1 MRTGR
6 VIQAVSVWI
15 AGMAMTQHVSGESG
29 SYARKPFE
37 LGPVPPTVD
46 LRNMVRAHIVR
57 RCCKL
62 LDDAAAR
69 RNKAIASGQWK
80 AWRDATRRAVRDG
93 LGEMKFGPDSP
104 PLNVRRVSR
113 HQRKGYVIDNV
124 LFESLPGCDVN
135 ASVYLPARDKHPPPW
150 PAIIVPV
157 GHSGKQMESYQIP
170 AQVFARFGYVAV
182 TFDPPG
188 MAGEKRVGN
197 DHFSDGVRCYL
208 TGHSSNRYF
217 VIDAV
222 RCIDYLATRDDVD
235 MRNGVGMTG
244 VSGGG
249 TTTMFATL
257 LDQRIRAS
265 GPSCCAMPNAYHPVL
280 DCYAPCAETLAAGRF
295 ADGLDDV
302 DLLVAAMPTPL
313 LLMAGAED
321 EVFKIDWSRRIAA
334 DVKGGYDKAG
344 TGDRFRFFV
353 DPGGHAYSV
362 AQAVEFTK
370 WMDRWVRR
378 TPNRSLPP
386 VKRSDFEMV
395 PAKLLKCNPRQEGN
409 IFSMSRALAE
419 QLRKRRSGLSLRD
432 AVMKVAHIPGP
443 IPVPKARA
451 GAPSLIWF
459 HTLQELMLQPEPD
472 IELPATLMLPARKGW
487 KGGAVLY
494 FDDRGRWT
502 ELAHTGL
509 LTRMTQFISEG
520 TNGPAILT
528 VDLRGWGDTT
538 PAYVP
543 YEIAG
548 WGDRTRWMSYVS
560 AAMGDHVLAMRIRDG
575 LSALAY
581 LRTRKDIDAGRI
593 VVGGRG
599 MGGVVALHVAAVDGE
614 LAGVFSAEG
623 LATFESLA
631 TSPGYAWSH
640 EVFLPDVLRHY
651 DLPEL
656 LATLNMPTLVVN
668 PLDANRRRIGAEDAK
683 AIHKAAAKRGKAFAL
698 HPGVDAGRSRSLQV
712 DFVQRLAR

>member
-1 MRTGR
+1 MRTRR
-6 VIQAVSVWI
+6 VIQAVSVCV
-15 AGMAMTQHVSGESG
+15 AGMAMAQHVSGESG
-29 SYARKPFE
+29 PYAAKPFE

-57 RCCKL
+57 RSCKL

-69 RNKAIASGQWK
+69 RNQAIASGQWK

-93 LGEMKFGPDSP
+93 LGEMKFGPDGP

-113 HQRKGYVIDNV
+113 HQRKGYVIENV

-135 ASVYLPARDKHPPPW
+135 ASVYLPAAGERPPPW
-150 PAIIVPV
+150 PAIVVPV

-170 AQVFARFGYVAV
+170 AQVFARFGYVAL

-188 MAGEKRVGN
+188 MAGEKRAGN

-217 VIDAV
+217 VIDAL

-257 LDQRIRAS
+257 LDGRIRAS

-334 DVKGGYDKAG
+334 DVKNSYDKAG
-344 TGDRFRFFV
+344 SADRFRFYA

-370 WMDRWVRR
+370 WVDQWIRR
-378 TPNRSLPP
+378 TPKRSLPA
-386 VKRSDFEMV
+386 VKRTDFEMV
-395 PAKLLKCNPRQEGN
+395 PPGLLKCNPRQEGN
-409 IFSMSRALAE
+409 IFSMNRALAE
-419 QLRKRRSGLSLRD
+419 QLRQKRSGLTLRD

-459 HTLQELMLQPEPD
+459 HTLQELMLQPAAD
-472 IELPATLMLPARKGW
+472 IELPATLMVPAREGW

-502 ELAHTGL
+502 ELARTGML
-509 LTRMTQFISEG
+509 AEMGSFLNEG
-520 TNGPAILT
+520 TTGPAVLT
-528 VDLRGWGDTT
+528 VDVRGWGDTT
-538 PAYVP
+538 PAYAP

-548 WGDRTRWMSYVS
+548 WGDRHRWMSYVS

-575 LSALAY
+575 VSALMY
-581 LRTRKDIDAGRI
+581 LRSRAEIDPSKV

-599 MGGVVALHVAAVDGE
+599 MGGVVALHVAAADGKV
-614 LAGVFSAEG
+614 AGVFCAEG
-623 LATFESLA
+623 LASFESLA
-631 TSPGYAWSH
+631 TSTHYAWSH
-640 EVFLPDVLRHY
+640 EDFLPDVLRHY

-656 LATLNMPTLVVN
+656 AAGLDVPTVLIN
-668 PLDANRRRIGAEDAK
+668 PMGADRRAIDGKTSNALYGAAV
-683 AIHKAAAKRGKAFAL
+683 KRGGAFQV
-698 HPGVDAGRSRSLQV
+698 HPAVDAGRSRRLQIDLV
-712 DFVQRLAR
+712 RRTTR